1 MRVKGRTRIQKK
13 ISSRSIYNVFITI
26 FKIILFSICLFL
38 AYEGC
43 KFSYYSSSNYQEP
56 IFEQEDSVWIH
67 LSIFLLVCIIVGIT
81 LFLLNSLKERFLSKY
96 FIMEKGV
103 LITACAWLMILGLMY
118 IVEHPYYP
126 TGDQINTTAGAAYA
140 RAGNYVMFSRG
151 GYIGLYE
158 QQKGL
163 LFLYEILFSIFGD
176 FCYGVAAC
184 FHVIFSVITLVAG
197 YSLLK
202 ILADNSLYCILYCI
216 MMMSCMPYMIYL
228 PYIYGDLPS
237 ICFAMVLF
245 WAMAAYGKRL
255 QRRYVVIGGAM
266 AALALLV
273 RMNSWIVL
281 IAVGIGM
288 VLLALEKKTFR
299 PLLACMCIILAA
311 WGTVKAVEK
320 MYEYRSGYESG
331 VGLPSILW
339 MAMGLQETDGR
350 PGVYNRYQQNV
361 FEECGFEREPA
372 IQVGR
377 EYIAMRLDEFKEN
390 PEYAYDF
397 FLKKV
402 KMQWLEPLFEGLYET
417 NSFPEMEEIPEG
429 AFSLY
434 YGNLHDAIWKA
445 SNYYQ
450 SIVYLAMLSFVV
462 GSILHKG
469 GYLANSAGW
478 IPLIAVVGGFLFC
491 IVWES
496 KSRYI
501 LPYYMYML
509 PFASMGIGKTAEGIC
524 GFCNRFFGKGIG
536 KSV

>member
-1 MRVKGRTRIQKK
+1 
-13 ISSRSIYNVFITI
+13 
-26 FKIILFSICLFL
+26 
-38 AYEGC
+38 
-43 KFSYYSSSNYQEP
+43 
-56 IFEQEDSVWIH
+56 
-67 LSIFLLVCIIVGIT
+67 
-81 LFLLNSLKERFLSKY
+81 
-96 FIMEKGV
+96 
-103 LITACAWLMILGLMY
+103 
-118 IVEHPYYP
+118 
-126 TGDQINTTAGAAYA
+126 
-140 RAGNYVMFSRG
+140 
-151 GYIGLYE
+151 
-158 QQKGL
+158 
-163 LFLYEILFSIFGD
+163 
-176 FCYGVAAC
+176 
-184 FHVIFSVITLVAG
+184 
-197 YSLLK
+197 
-202 ILADNSLYCILYCI
+202 
-216 MMMSCMPYMIYL
+216 
-228 PYIYGDLPS
+228 
-237 ICFAMVLF
+237 
-245 WAMAAYGKRL
+245 
-255 QRRYVVIGGAM
+255 M

-417 NSFPEMEEIPEG
+417 NSFPEMEEIPEW

-462 GSILHKG
+462 GSI
-469 GYLANSAGW
+469 
-478 IPLIAVVGGFLFC
+478 
-491 IVWES
+491 
-496 KSRYI
+496 
-501 LPYYMYML
+501 
-509 PFASMGIGKTAEGIC
+509 
-524 GFCNRFFGKGIG
+524 
-536 KSV
+536 